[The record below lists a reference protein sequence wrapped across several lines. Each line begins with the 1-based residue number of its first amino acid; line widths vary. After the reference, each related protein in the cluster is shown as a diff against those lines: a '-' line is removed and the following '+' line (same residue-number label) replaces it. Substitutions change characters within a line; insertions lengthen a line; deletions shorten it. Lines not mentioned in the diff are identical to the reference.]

1 MPDQNSTSP
10 IYYIVLR
17 SGSLP
22 DDPPNAFD
30 DISAFSCS
38 YDHFDRA
45 DDRSAVSSVVASG
58 GTHRTHSSPPF
69 KPPPIAA
76 FVERL

>member
-1 MPDQNSTSP
+1 MSVIPEPSP
-10 IYYIVLR
+10 IHSFCNR
-17 SGSLP
+17 RSLP
-22 DDPPNAFD
+22 DDDAPNAFD
-30 DISAFSCS
+30 GISAFSCS
-38 YDHFDRA
+38 YNHSDRA